1 MSYALEGT
9 APHLAPLPTRTRRHS
24 LFRLWAALSRRR
36 RTDLVPG
43 PPRSG
48 GPAGSG
54 VSPIASAGSRGVAFL
69 ISR

>member
-24 LFRLWAALSRRR
+24 LPRLRAALWSRR

-43 PPRSG
+43 PRSR
-48 GPAGSG
+48 GPAGGG
-54 VSPIASAGSRGVAFL
+54 VSPIAGAGSRGVAFL